1 MIDRFIARVGMFGA
15 ILILGLAVLVIGF
28 GGGVVEHFRLAA
40 AQNEQ
45 QGDQSGT
52 QGESQA
58 GDQGKS
64 GSQQED
70 QAGTQGESQQGEQGK
85 NGTDTEDQA
94 GTQGESQAGENTTGS
109 GQKAPQGSSTSK
121 TK

>member
-1 MIDRFIARVGMFGA
+1 MIERFIARVGTFGA
-15 ILILGLAVLVIGF
+15 ILILGLAVLVVGF

-40 AQNEQ
+40 AQSEQ

-52 QGESQA
+52 QGESQQ

-70 QAGTQGESQQGEQGK
+70 QAGTER
-85 NGTDTEDQA
+85 
-94 GTQGESQAGENTTGS
+94 ESQAGENSTGS

>member
-1 MIDRFIARVGMFGA
+1 MIDRFLGRVGTFGA
-15 ILILGLAVLVIGF
+15 VLILGLAVLVIGF

-40 AQNEQ
+40 SQNGQQ

-52 QGESQA
+52 QGQSQE
-58 GDQGKS
+58 GDQGTQGQSQQGESGKT

-70 QAGTQGESQQGEQGK
+70 QAGTQGQSQE
-85 NGTDTEDQA
+85 
-94 GTQGESQAGENTTGS
+94 GESAS
-109 GQKAPQGSSTSK
+109 ASK

>member
-1 MIDRFIARVGMFGA
+1 MLERFVARVGTIGA
-15 ILILGLAVLVIGF
+15 ILILALAVLLVGF

-40 AQNEQ
+40 AQSEQ

-52 QGESQA
+52 QGESQQA
-58 GDQGKS
+58 ESGTQGESKQGEQGKT

-70 QAGTQGESQQGEQGK
+70 QAGTQGQSQE
-85 NGTDTEDQA
+85 
-94 GTQGESQAGENTTGS
+94 GESAS
-109 GQKAPQGSSTSK
+109 ASK

>member
-1 MIDRFIARVGMFGA
+1 MIERFIARVGTFGA
-15 ILILGLAVLVIGF
+15 ILILGLAVLVVGF

-40 AQNEQ
+40 AQSEQ

-52 QGESQA
+52 QGESQQ

-70 QAGTQGESQQGEQGK
+70 QAGTE
-85 NGTDTEDQA
+85 
-94 GTQGESQAGENTTGS
+94 GESQAGENSTGS